1 MGVRRGERRWRRGKW
16 KGRGMRVGRGRG
28 GRGEGR
34 EGDPERDVGRGQGEV
49 GRRGEVRRSATYQ
62 FTYVRMYCSCT
73 PLHALCLAQ
82 SHAIQHSNAQNF
94 IQQLPPCS
102 LECCNVYSSYT
113 LWYSATGS
121 EWSCKLLVHS

>member
-49 GRRGEVRRSATYQ
+49 GRRGEVRRSATCQ
-62 FTYVRMYCSCT
+62 FTYVRTYV
-73 PLHALCLAQ
+73 L
-82 SHAIQHSNAQNF
+82 
-94 IQQLPPCS
+94 
-102 LECCNVYSSYT
+102 
-113 LWYSATGS
+113 
-121 EWSCKLLVHS
+121 